1 MEKYLKLSEV
11 MEELERLIRT
21 NQIEPIHVSLMN
33 LEEIF
38 TKMSN
43 PLEHLVRRGV
53 SQPMKFAEGYN
64 IIDIGNTDD
73 FNTPELTIVTKTEE
87 RGCACNT
94 KLLIMTRNVWED
106 KNKRDALIMMAKAN
120 GKIVVVDS
128 KFSA

>member
-73 FNTPELTIVTKTEE
+73 FNTPELTIPSLEVNKSSIILGSDKKLYKMRECQETEKKPQVSTTFNNE
-87 RGCACNT
+87 
-94 KLLIMTRNVWED
+94 KLNSL
-106 KNKRDALIMMAKAN
+106 
-120 GKIVVVDS
+120 
-128 KFSA
+128 